1 MLKGRERAVIE
12 LIVEVAV
19 TGTIAKFW
27 KLRLKLGDADPKE
40 KVLLIKAV

>member
-12 LIVEVAV
+12 VVVEGAV
-19 TGTIAKFW
+19 TGTTAKFW
-27 KLRLKLGDADPKE
+27 KLRLKLGDLDPKE